1 MSTEETVY
9 AGLLAGALFWALLSG
24 ILLLG
29 TTHEVGRWAA
39 WYWGA
44 VFVGTSFAAAW
55 CFWEL
60 LEGAA

>member
-1 MSTEETVY
+1 MNTEVTVY

-39 WYWGA
+39 WYWAA
-44 VFVGTSFAAAW
+44 VFVGASFVSAW
-55 CFWEL
+55 LFFEL
-60 LEGAA
+60 LEGGA